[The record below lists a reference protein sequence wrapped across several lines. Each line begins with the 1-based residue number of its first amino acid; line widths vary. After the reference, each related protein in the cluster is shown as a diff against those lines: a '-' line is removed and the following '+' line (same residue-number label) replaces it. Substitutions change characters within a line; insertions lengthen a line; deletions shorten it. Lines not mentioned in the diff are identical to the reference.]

1 MILFQLFKKNI
12 SQYYFNVI
20 NVNIIKIVLPYI
32 AIIEIQ
38 LHRII
43 VAAHIDYIKHSL
55 FFKKFFE
62 FFIFKMCFNMFL
74 EYFNIVLALN
84 ILSLIETITFTIVPA

>member
-1 MILFQLFKKNI
+1 MVILFQLFKKNI

-32 AIIEIQ
+32 AIIEIPS
-38 LHRII
+38 HRII
-43 VAAHIDYIKHSL
+43 VAAHIDCIKQTL
-55 FFKKFFE
+55 FIFKE
-62 FFIFKMCFNMFL
+62 ILRIFIFKMCFNMFL

-84 ILSLIETITFTIVPA
+84 ILR

>member
-1 MILFQLFKKNI
+1 MILFKKNI

-32 AIIEIQ
+32 AIIEIPS
-38 LHRII
+38 HRII
-43 VAAHIDYIKHSL
+43 VAADIDCIKRYL
-55 FFKKFFE
+55 FLKKFFE
-62 FFIFKMCFNMFL
+62 FLSLCFNMFFNMFL

-84 ILSLIETITFTIVPA
+84 ILC